1 MLSLVVAC
9 HAFGD
14 SASSLRPAGW
24 LPGATAPSYLDGKLA
39 GDVGFDPYALVALA
53 PTSLSIDEPKW
64 SGASRRVRMTV
75 ATEYEK
81 KKKVMWMREAEMKHA
96 RLAMLAAAGWP
107 ISELLDAP
115 ISKLFGLTPAVL
127 ADGRAPSLINGH
139 LFEGAQGTFLLLV
152 TLATAVLELKTL
164 DNAAGL
170 TPSDYVPGDLGWDP
184 LNLQDK
190 NPEMRVAEIKHGRLA
205 MLAVAGFS
213 VQEAIYGTP
222 VVAQTPQFF
231 HPIGFY

>member
-1 MLSLVVAC
+1 MLSLFIGV

-24 LPGATAPSYLDGKLA
+24 LPGATSPSYLDGALV
-39 GDVGFDPYALVALA
+39 GDVGFDPLALVALA
-53 PTSLSIDEPKW
+53 PTNLRIDEDTW
-64 SGASRRVRMTV
+64 AGASRRVRMTV

-107 ISELLDAP
+107 LSELLDAP
-115 ISKLFGLTPAVL
+115 LSKLFGLTPAVL
-127 ADGRAPSLINGH
+127 ADGRAPSLLNGH
-139 LFEGAQGTFLLLV
+139 LFEGAQGAFLLV
-152 TLATAVLELKTL
+152 VALATAVLELKTL

-170 TPSDYVPGDLGWDP
+170 TPSGYTPGDLKWDP
-184 LNLQDK
+184 LDLQK
-190 NPEMRVAEIKHGRLA
+190 MNSQMTLAEIKHGRLA
-205 MLAVAGFS
+205 MLAVVGYS

-222 VVAQTPQFF
+222 VVNQTPGFF
-231 HPIGFY
+231 HPLGFY